1 MSRIAIDQDT
11 LDEFHTK
18 QKDPKFKKNPERQRY
33 LYDLARKYMLSTTE
47 ADRDTFE
54 EGYNKAVLTS
64 VDAVYIDFTLLYD
77 IYLGALLLMHATS
90 DKAFSYILSRMS
102 AYHNS
107 LDGLHAKYF
116 PELNHTE
123 DDLLT
128 YMHAHIDK
136 LILQSPPTSMW
147 ECLASLMH
155 HIHTDNAITASIK
168 GDRARTVSYLV
179 NFYPF
184 SPTLE
189 VMKIFK
195 VRLQLGLHQTKID
208 FRPFSCDP
216 RYMDDEVYD
225 VPKFFFV
232 ERIDDW
238 FTDESKSKAKFID
251 GSFQMKV
258 FGAKPLVTNPEV
270 LREIYSYTY
279 EQILDLERRT
289 TSVLNLYTEFYYYRP
304 IVTCFEGI
312 FGDRK
317 NL

>member
-1 MSRIAIDQDT
+1 MPKISIDQET
-11 LDEFHTK
+11 LDEFHTQ
-18 QKDPKFKKNPERQRY
+18 QKDPTLKKNPERQRY
-33 LYDLARKYMLSTTE
+33 LHDLTRKYMSSTSE
-47 ADRDTFE
+47 SEREIFE
-54 EGYNKAVLTS
+54 TGYNKAVLTS
-64 VDAVYIDFTLLYD
+64 VDAIYIDYSLLYD

-90 DKAFSYILSRMS
+90 AKAFSYILERMS
-102 AYHNS
+102 AYHNAI
-107 LDGLHAKYF
+107 DGLHAKYF
-116 PELNHTE
+116 QDLGHTE
-123 DDLLT
+123 EDLLS
-128 YMHAHIDK
+128 YMHAHVDK
-136 LILQSPPTSMW
+136 VVLQSPPTSMW

-155 HIHTDNAITASIK
+155 HIRTDNAVTASIR
-168 GDRARTVSYLV
+168 GDKARTVSYLV

-184 SPTLE
+184 SPTIE
-189 VMKIFK
+189 AMKIFK

-238 FTDESKSKAKFID
+238 FTEGSRSREKFLD
-251 GSFQMKV
+251 GSFQTKV
-258 FGAKPLVTNPEV
+258 FGAKPLVTNPDI

-279 EQILDLERRT
+279 EQVLDLERRT